1 MTEYDE
7 NEKRRYVGG
16 FTGSIRDGFK
26 RDGQGYC
33 LDENELV
40 KQFCLFESGVM
51 KGVIREFDGTT
62 MTEYYGNGAPR
73 YVGEWKGDMKNGF
86 VGEGE
91 GRQYDMDGKT
101 VVYCGEWKNGERN
114 GSEKEYDN
122 GHVVYSGEWSYG
134 KRCGKGTEYDNGHEL
149 YTGEWKDGK
158 GRGKEMD
165 ENGNVVYEG
174 EWSDGMRNGV
184 GREVNGNEE
193 SLLCHWKDG
202 KKDGIAVER
211 DENGDIKKG
220 NMYENDE
227 MKLVVEV
234 KEVYEMAL
242 SRRIESSM
250 MNVIDP
256 DSLFISD
263 TTTGHTRGF
272 FQLNRRLYLIEW
284 SRDTSRDIM
293 VDMDSK
299 EMVAFVDGKQ
309 MDIQCTVEV
318 IDLDTSGRRWE
329 GGVRDG
335 GPYGFGV
342 IYDRE
347 GRKEFEGFV
356 LDEMK
361 ARYGIEYYS
370 DVDRVEYKGGFYDDK
385 RFGKGILYDRTGAV
399 EYEGLWNN
407 NRPYLSQFDGRTID
421 NHTGLIDIPNKS
433 FNESES
439 FILYSFVHSLKRLVI
454 GDDCFES
461 VRLFELNELTELE
474 NIEIRKRSFTIGK
487 DWDSIKTSKRA
498 DGVCRIVNCP
508 KLKTIEIGDY
518 SFADYH
524 SFELSSIPSLQSID
538 IGNNCFDFA
547 PFILTGTIG

>member
-1 MTEYDE
+1 
-7 NEKRRYVGG
+7 
-16 FTGSIRDGFK
+16 
-26 RDGQGYC
+26 
-33 LDENELV
+33 
-40 KQFCLFESGVM
+40 
-51 KGVIREFDGTT
+51 
-62 MTEYYGNGAPR
+62 
-73 YVGEWKGDMKNGF
+73 
-86 VGEGE
+86 
-91 GRQYDMDGKT
+91 
-101 VVYCGEWKNGERN
+101 
-114 GSEKEYDN
+114 
-122 GHVVYSGEWSYG
+122 
-134 KRCGKGTEYDNGHEL
+134 
-149 YTGEWKDGK
+149 
-158 GRGKEMD
+158 
-165 ENGNVVYEG
+165 
-174 EWSDGMRNGV
+174 
-184 GREVNGNEE
+184 
-193 SLLCHWKDG
+193 
-202 KKDGIAVER
+202 
-211 DENGDIKKG
+211 
-220 NMYENDE
+220 MYENDE
-227 MKLVVEV
+227 MKRVVEV
-234 KEVYEMAL
+234 KELYEMAL
-242 SRRIESSM
+242 SRRIDSSM

-309 MDIQCTVEV
+309 MDIQCTVEM

-421 NHTGLIDIPNKS
+421 NHTGLIDIPSNS
-433 FNESES
+433 FSESES

-474 NIEIRKRSFTIGK
+474 SIEIRKRSFTIGK

-508 KLKTIEIGDY
+508 KLKSIEIGDY